1 MDKGWE
7 RRYSP
12 DAADAA
18 LRRLHVAGALLST
31 MLTVPAF
38 AAPPA
43 ARAMIPSMSGGES
56 KLERLNSLRSSADP
70 RSLASLKLD
79 LRAPANVPT
88 PESAGERPA
97 SAIESQSASTP
108 SARRP
113 GEDWVRARLQEDLPS
128 LGTDAA
134 VHPSSR
140 AQQLAQRFRREGLP
154 VARLFES
161 RSALVSLGLN
171 QRGKPGIWL
180 IQKIP

>member
-1 MDKGWE
+1 LPAPDSAEE
-7 RRYSP
+7 R
-12 DAADAA
+12 
-18 LRRLHVAGALLST
+18 
-31 MLTVPAF
+31 
-38 AAPPA
+38 
-43 ARAMIPSMSGGES
+43 
-56 KLERLNSLRSSADP
+56 
-70 RSLASLKLD
+70 
-79 LRAPANVPT
+79 PT
-88 PESAGERPA
+88 PTVD
-97 SAIESQSASTP
+97 SQSAPLS
-108 SARRP
+108 SAHRP